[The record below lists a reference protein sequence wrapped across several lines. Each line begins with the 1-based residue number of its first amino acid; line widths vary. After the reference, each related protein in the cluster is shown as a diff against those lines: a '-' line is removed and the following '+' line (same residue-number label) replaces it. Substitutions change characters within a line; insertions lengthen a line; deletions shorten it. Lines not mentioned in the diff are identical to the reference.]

1 MSKEDKIHEWIESQ
15 NSERKQRHLEKLQTE
30 LGIQTEIPQPKLR
43 KRFFTRKLVAIC
55 SSAAVTIVITLS
67 LVLYF
72 TVFHPNPTPTE
83 KSRYCTQEDY
93 TVSKTTMTLKEYGE
107 QEEKNLLYFDWYD
120 SADEIVSSIYALND
134 TAEIIAFEEEIVN
147 GNTGNIARLGV
158 TDNHTEIEE
167 FTPYKNN
174 CKRQTKIDTVTVF
187 WEYNRSDGQM
197 YWEYEGYKYYL
208 TIMGPST
215 SDEAFALVA
224 ELFE

>member
-15 NSERKQRHLEKLQTE
+15 NSERKQRHLEKLQKE

-55 SSAAVTIVITLS
+55 SSAAVAIVITLS

-72 TVFHPNPTPTE
+72 TVFHPNPTPTD

-120 SADEIVSSIYALND
+120 SADEIIDSLYALKD
-134 TAEIIAFEEEIVN
+134 TNEEIAFKEFIVN
-147 GNTGNIARLGV
+147 GLTGNIIYLSV
-158 TDNHTEIEE
+158 TDNYTEIEE
-167 FTPYKNN
+167 FQEYKNN
-174 CKRQTKIDTVTVF
+174 CTFEYKIQNTTIF
-187 WEYNRSDGQM
+187 WFYRNNDGQM